1 MAHFEH
7 EKENLHEGLAPEA
20 KEKAIIK
27 EMLPF
32 FFYAAI
38 PLIIT
43 ITIAKI
49 WGPSY

>member
-1 MAHFEH
+1 MEH
-7 EKENLHEGLAPEA
+7 EIENKHEGLSPEA

-38 PLIIT
+38 PLAIA

-49 WGPSY
+49 WGPAY

>member
-1 MAHFEH
+1 MVYEQSV
-7 EKENLHEGLAPEA
+7 EKKAKDGAEA
-20 KEKAIIK
+20 FQ

-43 ITIAKI
+43 ITLALVF
-49 WGPSY
+49 GPPY